1 MITVDARGKQCPIPV
16 IMAKK
21 AIEGL
26 GNPDTV
32 EVLVDNETA
41 VGNVTRLANSLKAAV
56 ASEKLAEKEYRL
68 TITVDALP
76 GADTAAAADA
86 AVEAAA
92 ACAVPPAPPV
102 NDFIVVVPSATMGIG
117 NDELGKVLIKGFLF
131 AVSQLDVLPKKILFY
146 NGGATLTVEGSASLE
161 DLRGMEAKGVEI
173 LTCGTCLDYYGIKDK
188 LAVGQ
193 VTNMYA
199 IVEAMATAGK
209 IVRP

>member
-26 GNPDTV
+26 GNPDTL

-76 GADTAAAADA
+76 GADTAYYATQFGYPKGDDHNVKALLEQMERVGNRRAALVSTLVALRSA
-86 AVEAAA
+86 EAKFQVRPTPANQFTRST
-92 ACAVPPAPPV
+92 PAP
-102 NDFIVVVPSATMGIG
+102 SGQAR
-117 NDELGKVLIKGFLF
+117 EK
-131 AVSQLDVLPKKILFY
+131 
-146 NGGATLTVEGSASLE
+146 ASWSP
-161 DLRGMEAKGVEI
+161 G
-173 LTCGTCLDYYGIKDK
+173 
-188 LAVGQ
+188 
-193 VTNMYA
+193 
-199 IVEAMATAGK
+199 
-209 IVRP
+209 